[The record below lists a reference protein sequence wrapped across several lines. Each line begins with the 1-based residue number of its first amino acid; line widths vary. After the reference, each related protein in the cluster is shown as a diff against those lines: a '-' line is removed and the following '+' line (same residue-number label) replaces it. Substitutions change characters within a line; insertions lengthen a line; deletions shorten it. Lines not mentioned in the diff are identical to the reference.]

1 MRATVCD
8 FRRSARVLL
17 LGILLSHVPETLR
30 AQTLPAPAHRPSI
43 SGPPVLPLPE
53 LPVLPLEVEAD
64 SAFTVLPANLGIE
77 APTQAFPADADVA
90 AQNERTSSVGALV
103 TTTASA
109 HDPEPISAE
118 ELLAAY
124 RLCQQAADHPT
135 RLDHLTG
142 GYKLYQS
149 SYRESV
155 AASLGVIGIGDITG
169 RRDALVVQYHFFR
182 IVRGNCAI
190 NRVDIPVI
198 WGVGVASTLHIREVR
213 GGARTNSLPSI
224 AASVEFGRAS
234 VTMRMETAG
243 LVGASIENAF
253 PSAQSTA
260 DFDVQAYGAWAVS
273 LDKIRG
279 LMSDPSVTATPQLLI
294 TEEAL
299 PAIRRAFTPR

>member
-1 MRATVCD
+1 MRANVCD

-17 LGILLSHVPETLR
+17 LGILLSHVPEPLR
-30 AQTLPAPAHRPSI
+30 AQTLPAPARPAHIPGVPILPPDVSI
-43 SGPPVLPLPE
+43 LPI
-53 LPVLPLEVEAD
+53 VAD
-64 SAFTVLPANLGIE
+64 SAFTVIPANLGIDT
-77 APTQAFPADADVA
+77 PTQAFPADVDAA
-90 AQNERTSSVGALV
+90 AQIEGTDSIAAAMA
-103 TTTASA
+103 TAAPA
-109 HDPEPISAE
+109 HDPEMISAE
-118 ELLAAY
+118 ELLATY
-124 RLCQQAADHPT
+124 RLCQQATDHPT

-169 RRDALVVQYHFFR
+169 RRDALVLQYHFFR
-182 IVRGNCAI
+182 IVRGNCTI

-198 WGVGVASTLHIREVR
+198 WGVGVASTLHIKEVR

-273 LDKIRG
+273 LDKIRA